1 MGCSVYICQ
10 TNHQGHRSLGS
21 GLPVVLHVLVRGDAA
36 VVHEIEDSGGGGGQL
51 DGGGQTAVL
60 GQHVL
65 VVPAP
70 VSSGKKW
77 FIEVCIQ
84 MLSLIPGHCS
94 SVSDGVVELSAEQPG
109 GELVN
114 LDLWAF

>member
-1 MGCSVYICQ
+1 M
-10 TNHQGHRSLGS
+10 
-21 GLPVVLHVLVRGDAA
+21 VLHVLVGGDAA
-36 VVHEIEDSGGGGGQL
+36 VVQDIEESRGGDGQL
-51 DGGGQTAVL
+51 DGWGQAAVL

-70 VSSGKKW
+70 VSSGH
-77 FIEVCIQ
+77 
-84 MLSLIPGHCS
+84 GS

-114 LDLWAF
+114 LDLTKRDVGLAVEHSGVIGAVDSLAVSGGELSEHLGASLKF